1 MKRKFLPVFLCS
13 LASLS
18 GWAQQA
24 DQLMHI
30 YAAPIDTQG
39 TSHLSTLPVPNE
51 TFEAV
56 AQATRT
62 GRALA
67 SPLSS
72 VVVTKVEKQREGTGI
87 IDDETISS
95 WQKTT
100 LYRYSES
107 VLFVTTEEMGY
118 GSAYIAKYK
127 NSVLNISNMV
137 ANDPL
142 CLVYGIPSNKCKPGN
157 PVIGFR
163 KRWRLNGPGN
173 GLFTFQSTSINYPKN
188 TYT

>member
-67 SPLSS
+67 SPLSA
-72 VVVTKVEKQREGTGI
+72 VV
-87 IDDETISS
+87 
-95 WQKTT
+95 
-100 LYRYSES
+100 
-107 VLFVTTEEMGY
+107 VTTEEMGY

-188 TYT
+188 TFTTSIFIQ